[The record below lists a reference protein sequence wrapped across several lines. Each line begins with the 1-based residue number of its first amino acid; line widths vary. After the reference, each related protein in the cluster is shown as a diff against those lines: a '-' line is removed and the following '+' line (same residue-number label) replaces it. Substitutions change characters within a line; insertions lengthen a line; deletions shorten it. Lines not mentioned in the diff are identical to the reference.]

1 MLRYPLSP
9 WLSTYLT
16 GPEWALGINEPD
28 ESLEAYQKYRKP
40 VVEFCRDGTADV
52 HHYLDPDFDRKM
64 QITGDSVDPVLYLR
78 EGQFL
83 LVLTQNESYGKECD
97 IRISLD
103 LLGTSSSMLRV
114 KDSVTGDSMDATIHD
129 GSLIISDI
137 VLSEMPR
144 VIVGLV
150 RRKLWDTGPTE

>member
-1 MLRYPLSP
+1 M
-9 WLSTYLT
+9 
-16 GPEWALGINEPD
+16 
-28 ESLEAYQKYRKP
+28 
-40 VVEFCRDGTADV
+40 EFCRDGTADV

-114 KDSVTGDSMDATIHD
+114 KDSVTGDSMDAAIHD